1 MSEECL
7 AGAQW
12 IVWFRE
18 TGFLS
23 NCGIAAPTAA
33 LQVYRGSLS
42 KNARRMTSVSARSSA
57 SACTRRLLLVTS

>member
-1 MSEECL
+1 MPEECL
-7 AGAQW
+7 PGAQW

-33 LQVYRGSLS
+33 LQVYRGSLT
-42 KNARRMTSVSARSSA
+42 ARGESG
-57 SACTRRLLLVTS
+57 RR